1 MPRLFPTPRHPNL
14 AISVT
19 GTGSSKEFSCL
30 MADTLPDLEV
40 ISKGQCF
47 PLYVYEKASDTQ
59 PRHGE
64 LFGAEQAQPDIEGY
78 VRREAITDAAL
89 ADYRSAYGD
98 ATITKEDLFYH
109 VYGILHAPDYRR
121 KFAADLRKMLPRIPR
136 PATAEDFWAFSRA
149 GRELAYWHLNY
160 ETIEPYPL
168 QEVITSTVEDWRVVK
183 MRYPSKTD
191 KTQIIYNDHLTLKGI
206 PPEALAYVVNGKP
219 AIEWVMERYQLTT
232 DKDSGI
238 RNDPNDWCAEHG
250 NPRYI
255 VDLVKRVVRVSVETV
270 RIVNGLPSLVLA

>member
-1 MPRLFPTPRHPNL
+1 M
-14 AISVT
+14 V
-19 GTGSSKEFSCL
+19 
-30 MADTLPDLEV
+30 DTLPDLEV
-40 ISKGQCF
+40 ISKSQCF
-47 PLYVYEKASDTQ
+47 PLYVYEKATDAKPT
-59 PRHGE
+59 HGE
-64 LFGAEQAQPDIEGY
+64 LFGAEQAQPDADGY
-78 VRREAITDAAL
+78 ARRDAITDAAL
-89 ADYRSAYGD
+89 ADYRAAYGD
-98 ATITKEDLFYH
+98 ASITKEDLFYH

-136 PATAEDFWAFSRA
+136 PATAEDFWAFSKA
-149 GRELAYWHLNY
+149 GRELARLHLNY

-191 KTQIIYNDHLTLKGI
+191 KTQIIYNGHLTLKGI

-219 AIEWVMERYQLTT
+219 AIEWVMERYQVTT

-255 VDLVKRVVRVSVETV
+255 VDLVKRVVRVSAETV
-270 RIVNGLPSLVLA
+270 RIVNGLPSLGRLEKPGCRAAGRASCGRGDVTRGWR